1 MLEREIKV
9 INPLGLHARAAAQ
22 LVRLANNF
30 TSNILL
36 ERRDNAVFA
45 NAKSILSV
53 LTLAASM
60 GTELYIK
67 VTGEDEIEAI
77 DAVEALFRTGFGEI
91 AVS

>member
-22 LVRLANNF
+22 LVRLANSF
-30 TSNILL
+30 HSNIML
-36 ERRDNAVFA
+36 ERLDNAVFA

-60 GTELYIK
+60 GTELSIK
-67 VTGEDEIEAI
+67 VTGEDEL
-77 DAVEALFRTGFGEI
+77 DAVEAVEELFRTGFGEI
-91 AVS
+91 AIS

>member
-22 LVRLANNF
+22 LVRLANSF
-30 TSNILL
+30 QSNITL
-36 ERRDNAVFA
+36 ERIDNAVFA

-53 LTLAASM
+53 LTLAASI
-60 GTELYIK
+60 GTDLILK
-67 VTGEDEIEAI
+67 VTGEDELEAI
-77 DAVEALFRTGFGEI
+77 ESVEELFRTGFGEI

>member
-22 LVRLANNF
+22 LVRLANSF
-30 TSNILL
+30 KSNIVL

-60 GTELYIK
+60 GTELNLK
-67 VTGEDEIEAI
+67 VTGEDEFDALN
-77 DAVEALFRTGFGEI
+77 AVEELFRTGFGEI